1 MISGEHEINIFN
13 FKVKSFM
20 TEILQN
26 RIQFYSSERANESIF
41 VFSWSSNLQNVVQK
55 LYSLSTAKIIA
66 EKLQKEPLSVSFN
79 LNVKSCDGNDL
90 NDSWQNLPISNDI
103 LAFFHHFS
111 TLIRENCIRSTQNI
125 LIYIEQKLKL
135 KTTVTN
141 ILTSMTKII
150 QLVVV
155 MLE

>member
-1 MISGEHEINIFN
+1 
-13 FKVKSFM
+13 M

-79 LNVKSCDGNDL
+79 LNVKSCDEM
-90 NDSWQNLPISNDI
+90 I
-103 LAFFHHFS
+103 
-111 TLIRENCIRSTQNI
+111 
-125 LIYIEQKLKL
+125 
-135 KTTVTN
+135 
-141 ILTSMTKII
+141 
-150 QLVVV
+150 
-155 MLE
+155 